1 MIYEEIFVKAI
12 KSQNTYFLKFPLK
25 IFLYLEGAPIYNRND
40 HLHRQSLFIYTIT
53 QRLLR

>member
-12 KSQNTYFLKFPLK
+12 KSQNMYFLKFPLK

-40 HLHRQSLFIYTIT
+40 HLHRESLYIYSIT
-53 QRLLR
+53 Q